1 MSYYHD
7 ITNYFSKKASE
18 YDLVDEQ
25 LYWVLSDKLA
35 KKFLVDLLKEN
46 KKTELKLLDAW
57 AWTWRWALN
66 FHELLQNKS
75 ILKADLVDITKEMLD
90 EANNKIKK
98 LWIENNFKCSVSN
111 IENLN
116 NYNDNYYDFAISF
129 YNVLSFVNDY
139 NKAIWEIYKKLNA
152 WWKYIWI
159 VWNKHHSYYF
169 SLLTNRINELD
180 SVDNNKIRFND
191 LMPYMHCFTT
201 EELKNIFKNNGFKEI
216 KVYWL
221 LNYIYPWME
230 ETFLKWQNE
239 EKYNILKNEDTF
251 NKILDLEY
259 NNLYDE
265 NLASRWNTLLFIA
278 TK

>member
-1 MSYYHD
+1 MSYYND
-7 ITNYFSKKASE
+7 VTNYFSKKASE

-25 LYWVLSDKLA
+25 LYWVLSDELA
-35 KKFLVDLLKEN
+35 KKFLIDLLKEY

-66 FHELLQNKS
+66 FYEILKNKVE
-75 ILKADLVDITKEMLD
+75 LKADLIDITKEMLD
-90 EANNKIKK
+90 EANNKIRK
-98 LWIENNFKCSVSN
+98 LWIENNFKSSVWN
-111 IENLN
+111 IENL
-116 NYNDNYYDFAISF
+116 DNYTGNYDFAISF

-139 NKAIWEIYKKLNA
+139 NKAIWEIYKKLND

-180 SVDNNKIRFND
+180 SINNNKIRFNN
-191 LMPYMHCFTT
+191 LMPYMHCFTP
-201 EELKNIFKNNGFKEI
+201 EELKNIFKNNWFKEV

-239 EKYNILKNEDTF
+239 EKYNILKDKNTF